1 MFKINVSFGMTW
13 KVISVTAKKNMWK
26 SWKKEKKNETI
37 HSWKH
42 WFDVLTCLSPP
53 FE

>member
-1 MFKINVSFGMTW
+1 MLNVSFAMTW

-26 SWKKEKKNETI
+26 SWKKEKNER
-37 HSWKH
+37 
-42 WFDVLTCLSPP
+42 LTVESTDLTFLPAFFSP